1 MSSKLTIEQ
10 KEELQK
16 LIDELNDTAKDVFR
30 DYNNNPTEMSG
41 SITQVHIDS
50 PILDEKQ
57 NDTE

>member
-1 MSSKLTIEQ
+1 MSSELTIEQ

-30 DYNNNPTEMSG
+30 DYNNKPTEMSG

-50 PILDEKQ
+50 PILDDEE
-57 NDTE
+57 NDS